1 MMYRRPAHDTARRF
15 SLAVAGLALVAC
27 TSSASADELQQNRVY
42 AGGTR
47 VESSTVGV
55 SFVIPPEWTGR
66 FGREAP
72 RQVVILGSNTIEGVG
87 LAILQSG
94 VTAAQV
100 IASLNEPQ
108 DLGAGVILRPAGQA
122 AVRGSWIA
130 HRYQN
135 PSYVGRALAAL
146 GQTHNGVVFFFAGP
160 AKNERS
166 YISLLEA
173 LGASTSFS
181 PPPASA
187 GTPAAAPGSA
197 GTPAAAP
204 APAAVAETWSN
215 VLSGQALNYFSR
227 YNSGAGGGMAS
238 HRVLH
243 LCPDGRFV
251 YSGEGLVTMNV
262 PGASGSSGGRS
273 GTRGRWSLESLT
285 QSTAVLL
292 LTVDGG
298 GELRWPVRYDGEKTF
313 LNGQRWLRERSS
325 VCR

>member
-1 MMYRRPAHDTARRF
+1 MRQRTVHYTALLTVA
-15 SLAVAGLALVAC
+15 LAVWAGH
-27 TSSASADELQQNRVY
+27 ASAQEAQPTQSY

-47 VESSTVGV
+47 VEFSTAGA
-55 SFVIPPEWTGR
+55 SFVIPPEWIGR
-66 FGREAP
+66 LARDTP
-72 RQVVILGSNTIEGVG
+72 HHVVVLGSSTMEGLGIV
-87 LAILQSG
+87 IVQTG

-100 IASLNEPQ
+100 IATLNEPQ
-108 DLGAGVILRPAGQA
+108 DLGDGVVLRPSGEA

-135 PSYVGRALAAL
+135 QVYVGRSLAAL
-146 GQTHNGVVFFFAGP
+146 GPAHNSVIFFFAGP

-166 YISLLEA
+166 YISLLEV

-181 PPPASA
+181 PPASA
-187 GTPAAAPGSA
+187 GTPAITSAPPG
-197 GTPAAAP
+197 
-204 APAAVAETWSN
+204 VAEAWSSR
-215 VLSGQALNYFSR
+215 LSGQALNYFSR
-227 YNSGAGGGMAS
+227 YNSGGGGGGMAS

-243 LCPDGRFV
+243 LCPNGRFL
-251 YSGEGLVTMNV
+251 YSGESLVTMNV

-285 QSTAVLL
+285 QNTAVLL

-313 LNGQRWLRERSS
+313 LNGQRWLRERSNA
-325 VCR
+325 CR

>member
-1 MMYRRPAHDTARRF
+1 M
-15 SLAVAGLALVAC
+15 
-27 TSSASADELQQNRVY
+27 
-42 AGGTR
+42 
-47 VESSTVGV
+47 

-108 DLGAGVILRPAGQA
+108 DLGADVILRPFGQA

-130 HRYQN
+130 HRYQH

-146 GQTHNGVVFFFAGP
+146 GPTRNGVVFFFAGP

-173 LGASTSFS
+173 LGASTGFS
-181 PPPASA
+181 AAPASA
-187 GTPAAAPGSA
+187 GTPAAAPA
-197 GTPAAAP
+197 PPPAR
-204 APAAVAETWSN
+204 APAALAETWSN

-243 LCPDGRFV
+243 LCPDGRFL
-251 YSGEGLVTMNV
+251 YSGESLVTMNV
-262 PGASGSSGGRS
+262 PGASGSSGGRG
-273 GTRGRWSLESLT
+273 GTRGRWTLESLT

-325 VCR
+325 ACR